1 MGTWLLFVLLTAAAL
16 LFRWQ
21 GDPWLVV
28 VAKLSLLVGLAMVTV
43 AVFGGAWLRF
53 W

>member
-21 GDPWLVV
+21 GDSWLVTV
-28 VAKLSLLVGLAMVTV
+28 TELAVLVALAMVTV
-43 AVFGGAWLRF
+43 AALGGVMLR